1 MILELPIATRIEKWK
16 ADFEILVNDI
26 EKLLVEMDN
35 MDKIKLVSCT
45 IITEN
50 PLLFS
55 EEEIAA
61 IRAGNSV
68 SDVFHLLQGHW
79 RWDSHHLL
87 STLIQLNESQDS
99 LTKLKNFEDEIENTI
114 KLNEFS
120 QRFQSMHRDPPP
132 GYTKMGAIL
141 EKEYSEYTLK
151 ECKELDR
158 HLASALG
165 STTLR
170 PPFYEH
176 YESNSIEVTWHI
188 PKESVKGLL
197 SKAYQAKELF
207 QLLSIS
213 FFEIDEVVILKK
225 KLSYSPDV
233 CMHIANHVHVES

>member
-1 MILELPIATRIEKWK
+1 
-16 ADFEILVNDI
+16 
-26 EKLLVEMDN
+26 MDN
-35 MDKIKLVSCT
+35 MDKIKLVSCA

-55 EEEIAA
+55 EEESAA

-68 SDVFHLLQGHW
+68 SDMFRCLQGHW

-87 STLIQLNESQDS
+87 STLIQLNESQDA
-99 LTKLKNFEDEIENTI
+99 LTKLKEFEDEIKNTI
-114 KLNEFS
+114 TLNEFS
-120 QRFQSMHRDPPP
+120 QQFQSMHRHPPP
-132 GYTKMGAIL
+132 GYTKMRAIL
-141 EKEYSEYTLK
+141 EKEYTKYTLK
-151 ECKELDR
+151 ECKELDK
-158 HLASALG
+158 HLASAFG

-188 PKESVKGLL
+188 PKESVKWLL

-213 FFEIDEVVILKK
+213 FFEIDEIVILKK
-225 KLSYSPDV
+225 EVFYSLYV
-233 CMHIANHVHVES
+233 AMCTHS